1 MRALR
6 PGDPGKVGSFEVTH
20 FIGEGGQG
28 GVYLGVG
35 AGGERVAIKMLHAR
49 FADDWQAVRRFE
61 REAEAARRVAEF
73 CTARVL
79 EVGALDGR
87 PYIVS
92 EYVEGPSLQQ
102 QVSAQGPITGSALI
116 RLAVTTATALAAI
129 HRAGVMHR
137 DFKPSNVLLGSDG
150 ARVIDFGIARAL
162 DLSQS
167 LTTSVVGTPAYM
179 APEQFHGNP
188 LPASDVFA
196 WAGTMVYAAT
206 GRAAFGVGTLPAV
219 MHRILALEP
228 DLSGVPESL
237 LPVLRSAL
245 AKDPFARPTAEQL
258 LQALITAPP
267 PMAAPG
273 QDAGRA
279 ASRPAPPP
287 TASTRQAPAA
297 TTARGPLSRV
307 RRRAILTS
315 AGAVATALV
324 VGVMAWLWPR
334 QPDPPLTQPTGGTP
348 SVQPTG
354 RNAALTTVLNPSGKK
369 GGVVRLATSLTPD
382 STDPGSMYSNE
393 MRSLVRLYGRALT
406 MYRPAPGE
414 AGMQLVPDL
423 ATKLGE
429 TTDGGRTW
437 TYRLREGVRFD
448 DGSPITAKD
457 VRHAILR
464 SAGAVLPYGSAHF
477 DRLLR
482 RPASSAIETP
492 DDHTI
497 VFHLNRQFATFDQV
511 AALPETIPVPEG
523 TDAGA
528 DYRTRVVSS
537 GPYKFAGASDTAL
550 TLVRNPYWNPDL
562 DPNRTALPDRFEVS
576 FSRDQREIDAQLASG
591 AVDVSPAVSPD
602 VSPQLAPRT
611 DVAVTTA
618 LHYLAINPQVRPFT
632 NQKCRQAVVDVLD
645 RVRARDA
652 FGSGEVATTLLS
664 PVITSRQPQGLDRRG
679 DVDAAKKDLAD
690 CGQGVGF
697 ATGYI
702 YWDMPGEEALAKAV
716 QATLAKV
723 GITVTLEKRSI
734 ADFYRKYGGSPTY
747 LKEKGIGLISRVW
760 EPDRPD
766 AWSSLSALVDS
777 RQITEKGSS
786 INVSVRLP
794 AIDKVVD
801 QATRELDPARRAAD
815 WDLVESEALKA
826 GLLVP
831 LFWDTRPLLRG
842 KDVTNLH
849 VSPVYGGYELLTM
862 GVNRP

>member
-6 PGDPGKVGSFEVTH
+6 PGDPGKVASFEVTH

-92 EYVEGPSLQQ
+92 EYVEGPSLQR
-102 QVSAQGPITGSALI
+102 QVSAEGPITGSALI

-237 LPVLRSAL
+237 LPVLRAAL

-267 PMAAPG
+267 PMAPPG
-273 QDAGRA
+273 MGPRTM
-279 ASRPAPPP
+279 SSPHPATPP
-287 TASTRQAPAA
+287 TTVP
-297 TTARGPLSRV
+297 GLLSPV
-307 RRRAILTS
+307 RRRALLAS

-324 VGVMAWLWPR
+324 VGVTAWLWPR
-334 QPDPPLTQPTGGTP
+334 QPDPPLTQPTG
-348 SVQPTG
+348 
-354 RNAALTTVLNPSGKK
+354 RNAALTTVLNPSVKK

-382 STDPGSMYSNE
+382 STDPGNMYYKE
-393 MRSLVRLYGRALT
+393 MWSLVRLYGRALT
-406 MYRPAPGE
+406 MYRPAPGA
-414 AGMQLVPDL
+414 AGLQLVPDL
-423 ATKLGE
+423 ATSLGE

-437 TYRLREGVRFD
+437 TYRLREGVRYE
-448 DGSPITAKD
+448 DGTPISAKD

-464 SAGAVLPYGSAHF
+464 SMSDALPNGSSHF
-477 DRLLR
+477 DQLLR
-482 RPASSAIETP
+482 PPTSSAIEAP
-492 DDHTI
+492 DDRTI
-497 VFHLNRQFATFDQV
+497 IFHLNRQFATFDQV
-511 AALPETIPVPEG
+511 AALPESIPVPED

-528 DYRTRVVSS
+528 GYRTRVVSS
-537 GPYKFAGASDTAL
+537 GPYMFSGVRDTEL
-550 TLVRNPYWNPDL
+550 ILVRNPYWKPDL

-591 AVDVSPAVSPD
+591 ATDVSPAISPD

-618 LHYLAINPQVRPFT
+618 LHFLAINPQVAPFT

-645 RVRARDA
+645 RVSARDA

-664 PVITSRQPQGLDRRG
+664 PVITGRQPQGLDRRG
-679 DVDAAKKDLAD
+679 DVNAAKKDLAD
-690 CGQGVGF
+690 CGQGGGF
-697 ATGYI
+697 TTGYI
-702 YWDMPGEEALAKAV
+702 YRDMPGEEALAKAV

-734 ADFYRKYGGSPTY
+734 ADFYRKSGGSPTY
-747 LKEKGIGLISRVW
+747 LKEKGIGLVSRVW
-760 EPDRPD
+760 QPDWPD
-766 AWSSLSALVDS
+766 AESSLSALVDS
-777 RQITEKGSS
+777 RQIMEKGSS
-786 INVSVRLP
+786 TNVSVRLP
-794 AIDKVVD
+794 VIDRFVD

-815 WDLVESEALKA
+815 WDLVESETLKA
-826 GLLVP
+826 GVLVP
-831 LFWDTRPLLRG
+831 LIWDTRPLLRG
-842 KDVTNLH
+842 KDLTNLH
-849 VSPVYGGYELLTM
+849 VSPVFDGYELLTM